1 MLRQFFAGFAN
12 SPIMVFP
19 LISMALCMT
28 VFLAVLIYVARQQ
41 NQEMDRLAKL
51 PLDDEGALP

>member
-1 MLRQFFAGFAN
+1 
-12 SPIMVFP
+12 MVFP